1 MEVQPHAPERLA
13 VVLNGN
19 AKNVTA
25 EVVDTL
31 EEILDSG
38 DLFVSRSLEEA
49 GSIAETLVDRGYKT
63 VLTGGGDGTFTSVVT
78 RVVRLAEARGV
89 EPPQFGLLRLGTG
102 NSLAWFVGAHGV
114 GRRGLAADLHALRDR
129 AGSRPLRLV
138 EVEGHLAPF
147 CGFGIDANVLADF
160 HRVRDVFRALP
171 LPMRWATGLV
181 SYGLAATTMSMPK
194 YLFKKVPR
202 VRVVNLGATAY
213 AIGQG
218 GKVLDRPVYERGET
232 IFEGPAR
239 MASISTIPYYGF
251 GFRVFPFATARED
264 RMSLRITTI
273 GPTEFVPNV
282 RGLWRGTYQNP
293 NSLWDYL
300 IDRVRV
306 ELDVSTAFQIGGD
319 AMGDRRSVE
328 VGITSRPVQIVDLYA
343 PPRH

>member
-1 MEVQPHAPERLA
+1 
-13 VVLNGN
+13 
-19 AKNVTA
+19 
-25 EVVDTL
+25 
-31 EEILDSG
+31 
-38 DLFVSRSLEEA
+38 
-49 GSIAETLVDRGYKT
+49 
-63 VLTGGGDGTFTSVVT
+63 
-78 RVVRLAEARGV
+78 
-89 EPPQFGLLRLGTG
+89 
-102 NSLAWFVGAHGV
+102 
-114 GRRGLAADLHALRDR
+114 
-129 AGSRPLRLV
+129 
-138 EVEGHLAPF
+138 
-147 CGFGIDANVLADF
+147 
-160 HRVRDVFRALP
+160 
-171 LPMRWATGLV
+171 
-181 SYGLAATTMSMPK
+181 MPK